1 MYLVLNP
8 PHMQQYIICV
18 LNRKVIYS
26 LVNMRGK
33 NCLHLEKISDAVLS
47 SYKIHCKHTKLCYYA
62 CQLLFLL
69 MWTCVVS
76 TAGPQLTAV

>member
-8 PHMQQYIICV
+8 PHMLQYIICV

-26 LVNMRGK
+26 LVNMRGE

-47 SYKIHCKHTKLCYYA
+47 
-62 CQLLFLL
+62 FLL
-69 MWTCVVS
+69 QNTLQ
-76 TAGPQLTAV
+76 TY

>member
-8 PHMQQYIICV
+8 SHMQQYIICV

-26 LVNMRGK
+26 LVNMRGG

-47 SYKIHCKHTKLCYYA
+47 
-62 CQLLFLL
+62 FLL
-69 MWTCVVS
+69 QS
-76 TAGPQLTAV
+76 TLQTY